1 MTQATINFTV
11 DARLLQELG
20 ERLVSKPATALA
32 ELVKNAYDAD
42 SSFAEIVFDPNKVVG
57 SQGETGEIRVRDDG
71 HGMKYEEF
79 RDFWMRVGTTHKAE
93 KRISPDLG
101 RQMTGSKGVGRL
113 SVQFLAHRLELK
125 TVPKFGDG
133 TWIWAYVDWDD
144 AVKSGDLTAA
154 TVVYET
160 RTDVPPFE
168 QGTELRLE
176 WLKQTWTDQDLREL
190 AREIW
195 WLQPPFRRDVA
206 SLPAAQRFEIRFLG
220 AEEAFQ
226 EFRQQL
232 EAVLKIQTARIV
244 GTYGEGRAK
253 IAIEFWERGSKI
265 ETHPYVYTLADI
277 IAPEYRGKKY
287 DPKDSLRSAEF
298 EIRIYKAEYKQ
309 PFGIAVEDLREYLE
323 RFSGVHVY
331 DGPFRLPYYG
341 IKENDWLGIE
351 SDHSKRMFES
361 RLLPKP
367 IQEAFKDT
375 ERLRYLPT
383 LRRIIGTVRVDTTAE
398 SKLKIQITRD
408 RLVENQAHED
418 LRYIVRY
425 AIDLYAYH
433 AARKAIQVKA
443 AISKVERP
451 SEALRRVEDI
461 LVQNRDQIPRATY
474 QQLETSLRRAS
485 LTFVESEK
493 AERDAEMATLS
504 ILAPLATAGIS
515 ALAIQHE
522 LRKQFGKLEEIV
534 TTLQDLRTGDS
545 VLDIELQRSAKD
557 LRTWLE
563 RARATN
569 RIFDYMSADTVR
581 DRQRFRAKVIVEAIF
596 EQMTFMALGVTLDT
610 SGLDADLYLPEA
622 SFAEWGAVFQNVFSN
637 AFNAMFSNPRRVL
650 AVSSQTSGN
659 RRAVSIQDTGTGIDL
674 NRAERLFQPFERAIE
689 DDPVRR
695 QLGYGGTG
703 LGLTIVRLLCERI
716 GCIARFTQPDMS
728 FSTAFLLEWD
738 EKIAKRKV
746 PE

>member
-1 MTQATINFTV
+1 MTHATISFTV

-20 ERLVSKPATALA
+20 ERLVGKPATALA

-42 SSFAEIVFDPNKVVG
+42 ASFAEIVFEPNKIVG
-57 SQGETGEIRVRDDG
+57 TNGERGEIRVRDDG
-71 HGMKYEEF
+71 HGMKFEDF
-79 RDFWMRVGTTHKAE
+79 RDFWMRVGTTHKAN
-93 KRISPDLG
+93 KRTSPNLE

-113 SVQFLAHRLELK
+113 SVQFLAHRLELT
-125 TVPKFGDG
+125 TVPQSGDG
-133 TWIWAYVDWDD
+133 TWTRAYVDWDD
-144 AVKSGDLTAA
+144 AVESGDLTSA

-168 QGTELRLE
+168 QGTELRLD
-176 WLKQTWTDQDLREL
+176 WLKQTWNDQDLKEL

-195 WLQPPFRRDVA
+195 WLQPPFRQEVA
-206 SLPAAQRFEIRFLG
+206 SLPATERFEIRFHG
-220 AEEAFQ
+220 AEEAFR

-232 EAVLKIQTARIV
+232 DAVLKIQMARIV
-244 GTYGEGRAK
+244 GKYREGQAK

-265 ETHPYVYTLADI
+265 ETNPYVYTLADI

-287 DPKDSLRSAEF
+287 DPEDSLRSTEF

-361 RLLPKP
+361 RLLPET
-367 IQEAFKDT
+367 IQAAYKDT

-433 AARKAIQVKA
+433 AARKAIQAKSVVG
-443 AISKVERP
+443 KVEKP

-461 LVQNRDQIPRATY
+461 LVQNRDKIPRETY
-474 QQLETSLRRAS
+474 QRLEAGLRRAS
-485 LTFVESEK
+485 QTFAESQRV
-493 AERDAEMATLS
+493 ERDAEIATFS

-534 TTLQDLRTGDS
+534 NTLQYLRTGDS

-569 RIFDYMSADTVR
+569 RVFDYMSAEAVR
-581 DRQRFRAKVIVEAIF
+581 DRKRFRAKVIVESIL

-610 SGLDADLYLPEA
+610 SRLDADLYLPEA

-637 AFNAMFSNPRRVL
+637 AFNAMFGNPRRVL
-650 AVSSQTSGN
+650 AASSRTSGN
-659 RRAVSIQDTGTGIDL
+659 RRSVLIQDSGTGVDL
-674 NRAERLFQPFERAIE
+674 KHAERLFQPFERAIE

-716 GCIARFTQPDMS
+716 GCVARFIQPDTN
-728 FSTAFLLEWD
+728 FSTAFQLEWD

-746 PE
+746 SE